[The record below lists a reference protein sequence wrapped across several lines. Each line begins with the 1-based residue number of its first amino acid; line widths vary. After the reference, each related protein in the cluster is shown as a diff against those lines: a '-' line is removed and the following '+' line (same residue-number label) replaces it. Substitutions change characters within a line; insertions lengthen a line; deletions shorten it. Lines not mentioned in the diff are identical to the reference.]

1 MKFQFVPSHKNI
13 EGNELAD
20 LAANAAH
27 SLDDAEIRVMVYK
40 EDKVRNILKVVLD
53 AWHDN

>member
-1 MKFQFVPSHKNI
+1 MTVRMQFVPSHKNI

-27 SLDDAEIRVMVYK
+27 SLDAVSVRVFK
-40 EDKVRNILKVVLD
+40 EDKVRYILKVPSLRCM
-53 AWHDN
+53 A